1 MQGKRISVTA
11 VKCKLESYN
20 VSMGGDLAQG
30 SEVSSSRDGPVAG
43 HMMRLVPTPLPDIL
57 ILTGLIVYCSL
68 FTAPRPAASSTL
80 VTCIFV
86 LAFSS
91 THLVII
97 ILSWL
102 LFLRF

>member
-1 MQGKRISVTA
+1 
-11 VKCKLESYN
+11 
-20 VSMGGDLAQG
+20 MGGDLAQS

-91 THLVII
+91 THSFMAFVLK
-97 ILSWL
+97 ILILTGISI
-102 LFLRF
+102 

>member
-1 MQGKRISVTA
+1 
-11 VKCKLESYN
+11 
-20 VSMGGDLAQG
+20 MGGDLAQ
-30 SEVSSSRDGPVAG
+30 SLEVSSSRDGPVAG

-68 FTAPRPAASSTL
+68 FTAPRPAASSSTL

-91 THLVII
+91 THSVII